1 MSEPKDIPADW
12 WVAQDSDTA
21 WQRQMEQSRY
31 EAQEDALRRFGREL
45 NERWEQME
53 LPLDEPPQP
62 RPVNPF

>member
-12 WVAQDSDTA
+12 WVAQDSDAA

-31 EAQEDALRRFGREL
+31 EAQEDAMRRFGREL

>member
-1 MSEPKDIPADW
+1 MTEPKDIPADW
-12 WVAQDSDTA
+12 WVAQDSDAA

-31 EAQEDALRRFGREL
+31 EAQEDAMRRFGREL

>member
-1 MSEPKDIPADW
+1 MSRQNEIPADW
-12 WVAQDSDTA
+12 WVAQDSDAA

-31 EAQEDALRRFGREL
+31 EAQEDAMRRFGREL

>member
-1 MSEPKDIPADW
+1 MSRQNEIPADW
-12 WVAQDSDTA
+12 WVAQDSDAA

>member
-1 MSEPKDIPADW
+1 MTEPNDIPADW
-12 WVAQDSDTA
+12 WVAQDSDAA
-21 WQRQMEQSRY
+21 WQRQAEQMEY
-31 EAQEDALRRFGREL
+31 EAREEAMRLFAREL

>member
-1 MSEPKDIPADW
+1 MTEPKDIPADW
-12 WVAQDSDTA
+12 WVAQDSDAA

-31 EAQEDALRRFGREL
+31 EAQEEAMRRFGREL

>member
-1 MSEPKDIPADW
+1 MNRSNEIPADW
-12 WVAQDSDTA
+12 WVAQDSDAA

-31 EAQEDALRRFGREL
+31 EAQEDAMRQFGREL

>member
-1 MSEPKDIPADW
+1 MTEPKDIPADW
-12 WVAQDSDTA
+12 WVAQDSDAA